1 MYYDLPPPP
10 LFYHKIVI
18 CTIKHFMLIAIVHM
32 KLLHILLLYDSYMVP
47 TGFLEDVERAKKN
60 RTNDNEHSL
69 FEDPELNRI
78 R

>member
-47 TGFLEDVERAKKN
+47 TGFLEDVERAKKIEQTTMN
-60 RTNDNEHSL
+60 ILYSRTQN
-69 FEDPELNRI
+69 
-78 R
+78 